1 MKIAFLIDIYLF
13 SIKFII
19 DCTISYF
26 QHVKLR
32 SNIMG
37 KARDS
42 KKETKKEPAMT
53 AKEKKAAKKA
63 KKQAKS

>member
-1 MKIAFLIDIYLF
+1 MFGFYCRVAKSLYANVISHRF
-13 SIKFII
+13 SPTK
-19 DCTISYF
+19 T
-26 QHVKLR
+26 R

-63 KKQAKS
+63 KKLAKS